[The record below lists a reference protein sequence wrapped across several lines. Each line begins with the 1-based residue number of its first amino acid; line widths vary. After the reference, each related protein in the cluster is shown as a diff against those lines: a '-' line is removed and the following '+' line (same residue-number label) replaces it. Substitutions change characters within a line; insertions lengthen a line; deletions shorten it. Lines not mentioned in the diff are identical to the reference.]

1 MLWGAASGY
10 VTRLGL
16 DGRPDPTFGAGGF
29 LRAPELRMP
38 GWPGVWGAAWQSDG
52 RLVVLVGQKLLRI
65 R

>member
-1 MLWGAASGY
+1 M
-10 VTRLGL
+10 TRLGL

-52 RLVVLVGQKLLRI
+52 RLVVLVGPKLLRI